1 MGELID
7 TGVDW
12 AALLCDVCME
22 LPMCAA
28 GAAGGGTTTL
38 VGVGAC
44 DGRDDSPACW
54 GGAASSSW
62 VLRGTVC
69 VVSSYLIFM
78 LRSTTEAV
86 ILYTGMSP
94 GLRFI
99 LAWCAIGDDSTSCP

>member
-1 MGELID
+1 
-7 TGVDW
+7 
-12 AALLCDVCME
+12 
-22 LPMCAA
+22 MCAA

-44 DGRDDSPACW
+44 DGREDSPACW

-69 VVSSYLIFM
+69 VVSSNLIFI
-78 LRSTTEAV
+78 LQRTTGAV
-86 ILYTGMSP
+86 ILHTGMSP

-99 LAWCAIGDDSTSCP
+99 LAWCAMSDDLTISGCPFFYAPVHFYALLFLAYN